1 MNGML
6 SNSRGLGD
14 LAKHLFFVV
23 CIRDHNLDFHA
34 ILEMGRR
41 DFPQS
46 FLNRLSGGVDFAWH
60 FRPPRGHSGGIF
72 VGVRTYTM
80 DVLACSDGDF
90 HVKLHIHNNLIISY
104 GLLC

>member
-14 LAKHLFFVV
+14 LAKHLFFAI

-34 ILEMGRR
+34 ISEMGRR

-60 FRPPRGHSGGIF
+60 FRPPR
-72 VGVRTYTM
+72 
-80 DVLACSDGDF
+80 
-90 HVKLHIHNNLIISY
+90 
-104 GLLC
+104 